1 MQKFSNI
8 TGQNI
13 PQEPIVE
20 ISKEEK
26 EYKEM
31 KMGILALMDNFL
43 TIRSNGTPRQ
53 ELVENNI
60 KIDGKEMFAEALIDL
75 IKGESKKE
83 NIKVLESLKSETKDW
98 LVLEN
103 KIDQLHREIE
113 FIKKEETKLRKKNI
127 KLFLETYSDDESFD
141 MMLEKYLSR
150 ILNSKEAFE
159 KANVAKS
166 MIGKSNNSKLNQR
179 LGIMTEGL
187 YRRSNQLK
195 AL

>member
-8 TGQNI
+8 TGQTI
-13 PQEPIVE
+13 PQEPIIE

-83 NIKVLESLKSETKDW
+83 NIKVLESLKSETGDW
-98 LVLEN
+98 FVLEN
-103 KIDQLHREIE
+103 KIDQLQREIE
-113 FIKKEETKLRKKNI
+113 FINKEETKLRKKNI

-166 MIGKSNNSKLNQR
+166 MIGKSNNIKLNQR